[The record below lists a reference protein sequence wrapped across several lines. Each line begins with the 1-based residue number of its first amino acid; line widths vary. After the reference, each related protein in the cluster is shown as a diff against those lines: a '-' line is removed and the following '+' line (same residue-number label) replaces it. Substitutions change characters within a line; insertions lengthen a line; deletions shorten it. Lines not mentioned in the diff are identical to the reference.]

1 MDPLTE
7 VMKPLLISTSL
18 LRPVLD
24 LMDDTKTFLG
34 ASIEYMNKYF
44 DTTAAEINDNEEK
57 LRSVMATLTQLEK
70 NKDEL

>member
-1 MDPLTE
+1 
-7 VMKPLLISTSL
+7 
-18 LRPVLD
+18 
-24 LMDDTKTFLG
+24 MDDLKTFFG
-34 ASIEYMNKYF
+34 ASKEYMNKYF